1 MAKVELG
8 TAYEINKEL
17 WKQITQPTEEVIRTQ
32 LASLCSWLSSNYK
45 NHYYM
50 LLCREKNDYTI
61 FYIKQSSYYELGT
74 EVKEVLESR
83 GTIIDISYSHKF
95 GFYECWIK
103 EHKINEDDEDEYSM
117 YAFFPCDN
125 WVVEVE

>member
-8 TAYEINKEL
+8 TAYEINQEL
-17 WKQITQPTEEVIRTQ
+17 WKQIAEPSEEMITTQ

-50 LLCREKNDYTI
+50 LLCREKNDYTV
-61 FYIKQSSYYELGT
+61 FHMVNSSYYELGK
-74 EVKEVLESR
+74 ELKEVLNSR
-83 GTIIDISYSHKF
+83 GKIIDISYSSKF

-103 EHKINEDDEDEYSM
+103 DEENDSYSM
-117 YAFFPCDN
+117 YVFFPCED
-125 WVVEVE
+125 WVVKVE

>member
-1 MAKVELG
+1 MAEIELG

-17 WKQITQPTEEVIRTQ
+17 WKQIAQPSEDMIKTQ

-61 FYIKQSSYYELGT
+61 FYIKQSAYYELGK
-74 EVKEVLESR
+74 EMKEVLESR
-83 GTIIDISYSHKF
+83 GEIVDISYSHKF
-95 GFYECWIK
+95 GFYECWVR
-103 EHKINEDDEDEYSM
+103 EHGQDEDEYTM
-117 YAFFPCDN
+117 YAFFPCDD
-125 WVVEVE
+125 WVIEVE